1 MRGGTSVLVEILQ
14 TATAAGWA
22 AFATRDFA
30 AFLADH
36 ADCERKAAASCLS
49 FVGKY
54 HEHPFL
60 VDPLLTLARE
70 ELEHFQQVYRIM
82 AKRGMTMRLAEP
94 DPYVNGLLE
103 AVRSGP
109 TERLLDRL
117 LISAFVEAR
126 SCERL
131 HLVADYLDDP
141 ELKDFYLTLA
151 RAEAGHHKV
160 YLRIAE
166 RFVTGEELGR
176 GLSRIGEHEA
186 RAMLRTPW
194 RAAVH

>member
-1 MRGGTSVLVEILQ
+1 MVDILR
-14 TATAAGWA
+14 ATTPPGWA
-22 AFATRDFA
+22 AFATKDFA

-70 ELEHFQQVYRIM
+70 ELEHFQLVYRVM
-82 AKRGMTMRLAEP
+82 TKRGIAMRQAEP

-103 AVRSGP
+103 IVRTGE
-109 TERLLDRL
+109 TERLVDRL
-117 LISAFVEAR
+117 LVSALVEAR

-131 HLVADYLDDP
+131 FLVAEQLDEP
-141 ELKDFYLTLA
+141 ELQDFYATLA
-151 RAEAGHHKV
+151 RAEAGHHRV

-166 RFVTGEELGR
+166 RFVSAGELAAALGR
-176 GLSRIGEHEA
+176 AAYHEA
-186 RAMLRTPW
+186 AVMLRTPW

>member
-1 MRGGTSVLVEILQ
+1 MVEILRA
-14 TATAAGWA
+14 ATPSGWA
-22 AFATRDFA
+22 AFATKDFA

-82 AKRGMTMRLAEP
+82 TKRGVPMRLAEP

-103 AVRSGP
+103 AVRTGE
-109 TERLLDRL
+109 TERLVDRL
-117 LISAFVEAR
+117 LTCAFVEAR

-131 HLVADYLDDP
+131 HLVAAELKDP
-141 ELKDFYLTLA
+141 ELADFYLTLA
-151 RAEAGHHKV
+151 RAEAGHHRV

-166 RFVTGEELGR
+166 RFVDASVLDAAVER
-176 GLSRIGEHEA
+176 MGEHEA
-186 RAMLRTPW
+186 RVMLRTPW

>member
-1 MRGGTSVLVEILQ
+1 MFEILR
-14 TATAAGWA
+14 ATTPPGWA
-22 AFATRDFA
+22 EFATKDFA

-70 ELEHFQQVYRIM
+70 ELEHFQMVYRVM
-82 AKRGMTMRLAEP
+82 TKRGVAMRVAAP
-94 DPYVNGLLE
+94 DPYVGGLLE
-103 AVRSGP
+103 AVRTGG
-109 TERLLDRL
+109 TERMVDRL
-117 LISAFVEAR
+117 LICALVEAR

-131 HLVADYLDDP
+131 FLVAEHLDEP
-141 ELKDFYLTLA
+141 ELKDFYASLA
-151 RAEAGHHKV
+151 RAEAGHHRV
-160 YLRIAE
+160 FLRIAE
-166 RFVTGEELGR
+166 RFVSASEFVASLDR
-176 GLSRIGEHEA
+176 AASHEA
-186 RAMLRTPW
+186 AVMLRTPW

>member
-1 MRGGTSVLVEILQ
+1 LVEILQ
-14 TATAAGWA
+14 AATPPGWA
-22 AFATRDFA
+22 AAATRDFS

-70 ELEHFQQVYRIM
+70 ELEHFQQVYRVM
-82 AKRGMTMRLAEP
+82 AKRGIPMRLAEP

-103 AVRSGP
+103 AVRTGP
-109 TERLLDRL
+109 TERLVDRL
-117 LISAFVEAR
+117 LICAFVEAR

-131 HLVADYLDDP
+131 HLVAEELADP
-141 ELKDFYLTLA
+141 ELKDFYATLA

-166 RFVTGEELGR
+166 RFVSESELAAAVARLGA
-176 GLSRIGEHEA
+176 HEA
-186 RAMLRTPW
+186 QVMLKTPW
-194 RAAVH
+194 RATVH